1 MSRVGKKIIEV
12 PANVTVT
19 VAEGNTVTVKGP
31 KGELVRS
38 FHQDMK
44 IEQEGNVITVSR
56 PSDSKEHRTNHG
68 TTRALLAN
76 MITGVSAG
84 FEKSLELIGVGY
96 RAQLQ
101 GKKLVLNVGY
111 SHPVEFTPEDGLEVE
126 VPTNTKII
134 VKGISKERVGA
145 LASNIRDVR
154 PPEPYKGKGI
164 RYEGERVRR
173 KEGKTGK

>member
-19 VAEGNTVTVKGP
+19 VAADNTVTVKGP

-56 PSDSKEHRTNHG
+56 PSESKEHRTNHG

-76 MITGVSAG
+76 MVTGVSAG

-126 VPTNTKII
+126 VPSNTKII

-164 RYEGERVRR
+164 RYEGEYVRR

>member
-1 MSRVGKKIIEV
+1 MSRVGKKLIEV
-12 PANVTVT
+12 PAGVTVT
-19 VAEGNTVTVKGP
+19 VAEDNTVTVKGP
-31 KGELVRS
+31 KGELTRQL
-38 FHQDMK
+38 HQDMK
-44 IEQEGNVITVSR
+44 IEQEGNIITVVR
-56 PSDSKEHRTNHG
+56 PSESKEHRTNHG

-76 MITGVSAG
+76 MVTGVSEG
-84 FEKSLELIGVGY
+84 FSRSLELIGVGY

-101 GKKLVLNVGY
+101 GKKLVLNVGF
-111 SHPVEFTPEDGLEVE
+111 SHPVEFTPEEGLEVE
-126 VPTNTKII
+126 VPSNTKII

-164 RYEGERVRR
+164 RYEGEFVRR

>member
-19 VAEGNTVTVKGP
+19 VAADNTVTVKGP

-76 MITGVSAG
+76 MVTGVSVG

-126 VPTNTKII
+126 VPSNTKII

-164 RYEGERVRR
+164 RYEGEYVRR

>member
-1 MSRVGKKIIEV
+1 MSRVGKKLIEV
-12 PANVTVT
+12 PAGVTVT
-19 VAEGNTVTVKGP
+19 VAEDNTVTVKGP
-31 KGELVRS
+31 KGELTRQ
-38 FHQDMK
+38 FNKDMK
-44 IEQEGNVITVSR
+44 FEQEGNIITVVR

-76 MITGVSAG
+76 MVTGVSEG
-84 FEKSLELIGVGY
+84 FSRSLELIGVGY

-101 GKKLVLNVGY
+101 GKKLVLNVGF
-111 SHPVEFTPEDGLEVE
+111 SHPVEFTPEEGLEVE
-126 VPTNTKII
+126 VPSNTKII

-164 RYEGERVRR
+164 RYEGEFVRR

>member
-1 MSRVGKKIIEV
+1 MSRVGKKVIEV
-12 PANVTVT
+12 PANVTVE
-19 VAEGNTVTVKGP
+19 VAADNAVTVKGP
-31 KGELVRS
+31 KGELTRQ
-38 FHQDMK
+38 FHTDMK
-44 IEQEGNVITVSR
+44 IEQEGNIITVVR

-76 MITGVSAG
+76 MITGVSEG
-84 FEKSLELIGVGY
+84 FSRSLELIGVGY

-101 GKKLVLNVGY
+101 GKKLVLNVGF
-111 SHPVEFTPEDGLEVE
+111 SHPVEFTPEEGLEVE
-126 VPTNTKII
+126 VPSNTKII

-164 RYEGERVRR
+164 RYEGEFVRR

>member
-19 VAEGNTVTVKGP
+19 VAAENTVTVKGP

-44 IEQEGNVITVSR
+44 IEQEGNVISVSR

-76 MITGVSAG
+76 MVTGVSVG

-126 VPTNTKII
+126 VPSNTKII

-164 RYEGERVRR
+164 RYEGEYVRR